1 MIKKDYYEVLGI
13 PRNASEEEIKKSY
26 RKMALKYHPD
36 RNPGDKNSEEKFKEA
51 AEAYEVLRDQEKRSI
66 YDRYG
71 HEGLRVTGF
80 TGFKGF
86 EDIFSSF
93 SDIFEDFFGFGG
105 FGGSTETRRRPAQQ
119 RGADLRYDLYISLE
133 EAAFGKETD
142 IAFEKYDECKTCNG
156 SGAKKGTSTKRC
168 PTCGGRGQVTTSQGF
183 FSISRTCPH
192 CRGEGT
198 IIPNPCKQCKG
209 KGLVKAKKKLT
220 VKIPSGVDTGARLR
234 LEGEGEAGLKGG
246 PRGDL
251 YIRINIE
258 PHDFFRRDGDDI
270 LCQVTISFPQAALG
284 DEIVVTTLNGPK
296 KVRIPK
302 GIQHGETIRQKG
314 EGIQN
319 LKGFGKGDQIIQFL
333 IKTPTN
339 LSKKGEE
346 LLREFS
352 SLERK
357 KKTEE
362 KGFFTRFKNN

>member
-1 MIKKDYYEVLGI
+1 M
-13 PRNASEEEIKKSY
+13 
-26 RKMALKYHPD
+26 
-36 RNPGDKNSEEKFKEA
+36 
-51 AEAYEVLRDQEKRSI
+51 
-66 YDRYG
+66 
-71 HEGLRVTGF
+71 
-80 TGFKGF
+80 
-86 EDIFSSF
+86 
-93 SDIFEDFFGFGG
+93 
-105 FGGSTETRRRPAQQ
+105 
-119 RGADLRYDLYISLE
+119 
-133 EAAFGKETD
+133 
-142 IAFEKYDECKTCNG
+142 
-156 SGAKKGTSTKRC
+156 
-168 PTCGGRGQVTTSQGF
+168 
-183 FSISRTCPH
+183 
-192 CRGEGT
+192 
-198 IIPNPCKQCKG
+198 
-209 KGLVKAKKKLT
+209 
-220 VKIPSGVDTGARLR
+220 KIPSGVDTGARLR